1 MSLVIASQLE
11 PEHNEA
17 LARHPLR
24 PRVIAASE
32 EEPWRAA
39 DEADVLVVRPS
50 PVWREAGRAPVP
62 APWPGRLRWVCSAS
76 AGVDFY
82 PAWLLEAPLVT
93 CARGTAS
100 EEIADYVIG
109 ALYRQAKDLDGA
121 VARGPQEWR
130 YRPLGQVLGSTV
142 GLIGLGAIGTAVA
155 RRALA
160 LGARVVAVRRSGSGV
175 NGSGA
180 NGSRGSLVP
189 GVEVVE
195 RVEDVVAQADHII
208 VAVPATPATRH
219 LVNADL
225 LARARPGAHL
235 VNVARGSVVDQEALL
250 AALDA
255 GQLGFATLDVTE
267 PEPLPAGHRLYTH
280 PRVRLTPH
288 LASNYTLARDKLL
301 AKILADITRF
311 GAGERPSDVVEP
323 ARGY

>member
-160 LGARVVAVRRSGSGV
+160 LGARVVAVRRSGSGA
-175 NGSGA
+175 NGSG
-180 NGSRGSLVP
+180 GSLVP

-195 RVEDVVAQADHII
+195 RVEEVVAQADHIV

-219 LVNADL
+219 LVNAGL